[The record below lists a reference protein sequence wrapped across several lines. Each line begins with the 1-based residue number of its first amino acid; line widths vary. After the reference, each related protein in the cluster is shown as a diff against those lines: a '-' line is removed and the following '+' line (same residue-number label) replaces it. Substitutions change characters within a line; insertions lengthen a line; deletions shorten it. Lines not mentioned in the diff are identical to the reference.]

1 MEAAK
6 GDKLVGLS
14 VFVKRDVSRA
24 HESVADICP
33 LSQKE
38 KEPSFICLA
47 KLLLQLLVYRHETKH
62 PFIIWHQLWHVRS
75 LAGLK
80 NGDYCDLDKSRKQ
93 NSFSRLR
100 CKH

>member
-38 KEPSFICLA
+38 
-47 KLLLQLLVYRHETKH
+47 RG
-62 PFIIWHQLWHVRS
+62 R
-75 LAGLK
+75 
-80 NGDYCDLDKSRKQ
+80 
-93 NSFSRLR
+93 RLFV
-100 CKH
+100 